1 MKLYFVRHTE
11 YYNPAHL
18 YAFHLPFHLTE
29 YGRKQAAA
37 IGDWFVEKKV
47 GNIPIISSPIV
58 RTVQTAEI
66 IAARTHSNVTI
77 DRRLIES
84 SCPELQGKVHS
95 AENHWVEEED
105 NRTRESHKSMLNR
118 MKSICDETVSS
129 GKDTILV
136 SHGDP
141 LTVLYYYLIQ
151 EDPPRYFWDPK
162 NAALVIQRGEVIE
175 VTLERGTVQ
184 TVERHP
190 LEEV

>member
-37 IGDWFVEKKV
+37 LGNWFVKKDV
-47 GNIPIISSPIV
+47 GSLPIISSPIV

-66 IAARTHSNVTI
+66 IASKTQSVVSV

-84 SCPELQGKVHS
+84 SCPELQGKVHA
-95 AENHWVEEED
+95 AEKHWIEEED
-105 NRTRESHKSMLNR
+105 NRTRESHKSMLSR

-151 EDPPRYFWDPK
+151 EEPPRYFWDPK
-162 NAALVIQRGEVIE
+162 NAALVIQRGEIIE
-175 VTLERGTVQ
+175 VTLDNGTVQ
-184 TVERHP
+184 TVQRHP

>member
-29 YGRKQAAA
+29 FGRRQADTL
-37 IGDWFVEKKV
+37 GEWFIKRELHKT
-47 GNIPIISSPIV
+47 PIIASPIV

-66 IAARTHSNVTI
+66 IAAQTKSMVII

-84 SCPELQGKVHS
+84 SCPELQGKVHAS
-95 AENHWVEEED
+95 EKHWIEEED
-105 NRTRESHKSMLNR
+105 NRTRETHKSMLQR
-118 MKSICDETVSS
+118 MKSICDETVAD
-129 GKDTILV
+129 GRDTILI

-151 EDPPRYFWDPK
+151 EEAPRYFWDPE
-162 NAALVIQRGEVIE
+162 NAEKVIQRGEIIE
-175 VTLERGTVQ
+175 VTLSDGTVQ
-184 TVERHP
+184 NVERHP
-190 LEEV
+190 LEV

>member
-29 YGRKQAAA
+29 YGRKQAASL
-37 IGDWFVEKKV
+37 GDWFVSKHIKE
-47 GNIPIISSPIV
+47 IPIIASPIV
-58 RTVQTAEI
+58 RTVQTAELI
-66 IAARTHSNVTI
+66 SAKTNSMVTV

-84 SCPELQGKVHS
+84 ACPELQGKVH
-95 AENHWVEEED
+95 ATEKHWIEEED
-105 NRTRESHKSMLNR
+105 NRTRESHKSMLQR

-151 EDPPRYFWDPK
+151 EHPPRYFWDPK
-162 NAALVIQRGEVIE
+162 NAALVIQRGEIVE
-175 VTLERGTVQ
+175 VKLDDGEVKS
-184 TVERHP
+184 VVRHP
-190 LEEV
+190 FDK